1 VLKALVEFS
10 LRFRGIVMALGIVA
24 VAYGASVATRSK
36 LDVFPE
42 FAPPQ
47 VFIQTEAPGLSAEQ
61 VEALVTRPVENGVN
75 GVGNLE
81 TIRSQSIQGLSV
93 VLAIFRE
100 GTDILRARQMVS
112 ERLVQIAGDLPQ
124 GVHQPRMMPLTSST
138 SLILMIG
145 LTSQKRTPMELRT
158 FADWTVRPRLLGV
171 PGVASVV
178 TFGGEVRQLQVQILP
193 ERLMTYDLGVNDIVA
208 AAKSATG
215 VLGAGFV
222 ETPAQRITIR
232 TEGQSL
238 TAAQLGEVVVARQET
253 GLVRLRDVARVA
265 EGPEPKLG
273 DGAIQGTPGVMLQI
287 WSQYGSNT
295 LEVTEALDQAL
306 TEMDPAF
313 QSQGIRLDRD
323 LFRPAKF
330 IETSVRNV
338 NQSLLLGGAFVAVI
352 LTLFLWN
359 LRTAFISL
367 TAIPLSLLIAVLVL
381 NHFGVSLNTLTL
393 GGFAIAIGEVVDD
406 AIIDVENIYRRLKD
420 NQAKGSPRSAF
431 QVVLEASLEVRT
443 AVVYATFVVALVF
456 LPVLTM
462 SGVQGKLFAP
472 LGIAYI
478 LATLASLGV
487 ALTVT
492 PALSLLLLSRV
503 KAKDEPRGI
512 RWMKRVHHG
521 LLERLS
527 RHPVSLIA
535 LALLLCVGAAA
546 TVPFFGGEFLPEFQ
560 EGHFI
565 VQMWALPGT
574 SAPES
579 MRIGREVS
587 KALLGSPYVRSVA
600 QATGRA
606 ELGEDTTGT
615 DFSEFNVSLKPF
627 DDEDEAEAA
636 KFEIRTILSK
646 FPGVKFAVKT
656 FLVERIEETIS
667 GVQADLAV
675 KVFGNDLDVVDDKAS
690 EIERILG
697 TIPGRADVQFI
708 RSEEPQLIVR
718 LLPERLKEFG
728 FRPLDVMEAVQTAY
742 QGALVGQTFE
752 GNRVFDVEVLLD
764 QDSRSDPERV
774 KSLLLKNSEG
784 SPVLLGTLADVY
796 LGTGRHVIQHDG
808 TRRFHEVSSNIRGRD
823 QASFVK
829 ELRQKIESQV
839 KFPPGV
845 YYTLGGAAE
854 AQAGAQREILT
865 HSALAGVGVIL
876 LLAVVFRRPRN
887 LILVLANVPFAL
899 VGGVLAVFMLGGSLS
914 VGSLVGFVTLFGIT
928 TRNSI
933 MMISHYEH
941 LVEEEGET
949 WSLATALRGASER
962 LVPVLM
968 TALVTALGLLPIAI
982 GSGQAGREIEG
993 PMAIVILGGLSTSTL
1008 LNLLVLPTLALR
1020 FGKFE
1025 KPADRILAPDAPPA
1039 QAPAS

>member
-1 VLKALVEFS
+1 MLKGLVEFS
-10 LRFRGIVMALGIVA
+10 LRFRGIVVALGVVA
-24 VAYGASVATRSK
+24 VAYGVSVATRSK

-75 GVGNLE
+75 GVGSLE

-100 GTDILRARQMVS
+100 GTEILRARQMVS

-124 GVHQPRMMPLTSST
+124 GVRQPRMMPLTSST

-145 LTSQKRTPMELRT
+145 LTSQKRSQMELRT

-178 TFGGEVRQLQVQILP
+178 TFGGEVRQLQVQLLTD
-193 ERLMTYDLGVNDIVA
+193 RLIAYELGANDVLA
-208 AAKSATG
+208 AARSATG

-222 ETPAQRITIR
+222 ETSAQRIPIR

-238 TAAQLGEVVVARQET
+238 TPAQLGEVVVARQET

-273 DGAIQGTPGVMLQI
+273 DGLVQGEPGVMLQI

-295 LEVTEALDQAL
+295 LDVTEALDRAL
-306 TEMDPAF
+306 EELAPAF
-313 QSQGIRLDRD
+313 QSEGVRLDRD
-323 LFRPAKF
+323 IFRPAKF
-330 IETSVRNV
+330 IETSVQNV
-338 NQSLLLGGAFVAVI
+338 NRSLLLGGAFVAVV

-367 TAIPLSLLIAVLVL
+367 TAIPLSLLIAVIILD
-381 NHFGVSLNTLTL
+381 HFGVSLNTLTL

-406 AIIDVENIYRRLKD
+406 SIIDVENIYRRLKE
-420 NQAKGSPRSAF
+420 NQAKGSPKSSF

-478 LATLASLGV
+478 LATLASLAV

-492 PALSLLLLSRV
+492 PALSLLMLSRV
-503 KAKDEPRGI
+503 KAKEEPRGI
-512 RWMKRVHHG
+512 RWLKRLHHG
-521 LLERLS
+521 ILVRLGK
-527 RHPVSLIA
+527 RPGSLIA
-535 LALLLCVGAAA
+535 LALILCLGAAA

-579 MRIGREVS
+579 MRIGREIS
-587 KALLGSPYVRSVA
+587 RALLGSQYVRSVA

-615 DFSEFNVSLKPF
+615 DFSEFNVSLKPL

-667 GVQADLAV
+667 GVKADLAV
-675 KVFGNDLDVVDDKAS
+675 KVYGNDLAVLDDKAA
-690 EIERILG
+690 EIERILAA
-697 TIPGRADVQFI
+697 IPGRADVQFL

-718 LLPERLKEFG
+718 LLPDRLKEFN
-728 FRPLDVMEAVQTAY
+728 FRPMEVMEAVQTAY
-742 QGALVGQTFE
+742 QGILVGQTFE

-764 QDSRSDPERV
+764 PEARQDPERLR
-774 KSLLLKNSEG
+774 SLLLRNPEG
-784 SPVLLGTLADVY
+784 TPVSLGMLADVY

-808 TRRFHEVSSNIRGRD
+808 ARRFQEVSSNIRGRD
-823 QASFVK
+823 QASFVR
-829 ELRQKIESQV
+829 EVRQRIDTEVQ
-839 KFPPGV
+839 FPPGV

-854 AQAGAQREILT
+854 AQAGAQREILL
-865 HSALAGVGVIL
+865 HSALAGVGVVL
-876 LLAVVFRRPRN
+876 LLAIVFRRARN

-933 MMISHYEH
+933 MMISHYEY
-941 LVEEEGET
+941 LVAVEGET
-949 WSLATALRGASER
+949 WCLATALRGASER

-968 TALVTALGLLPIAI
+968 TAIVTALGA
-982 GSGQAGREIEG
+982 
-993 PMAIVILGGLSTSTL
+993 
-1008 LNLLVLPTLALR
+1008 
-1020 FGKFE
+1020 
-1025 KPADRILAPDAPPA
+1025 
-1039 QAPAS
+1039 